1 MNDALP
7 LNFDPAGIVLL
18 NAIIALM
25 MFGVSF
31 ELRPA
36 DFRRIAARP
45 AGAFAGLAAQAVITP
60 AATCL
65 FTWVFNV
72 DPALALGMMLVA
84 ACPSGALS
92 NILTWRARGT
102 VALSVSLTAISSLAA
117 IVLTPFNFALYGWL
131 NPQTRELLR
140 EIAIPVGGILAQV
153 ALVLAVPMLLGMLVG
168 ARAPRVA
175 KVVERPLRTVSLLVL
190 TAFVVVAFVENRAL
204 FVARFPE
211 FFWLVVG
218 QNAMALAIGMMVA
231 RAARLGDADRRA
243 VTIEVGIH
251 NSALGLAILFTFFPA
266 AGSMMLIT
274 AFWGVW
280 HLVSGLVLTS
290 WWARRPP
297 VEALAPMP
305 DTAVRA

>member
-7 LNFDPAGIVLL
+7 LRFDPSGLVIL

-25 MFGVSF
+25 MFGVSL

-36 DFRRIAARP
+36 DFRRVLVQP
-45 AGAFAGLAAQAVITP
+45 AGVVAGLSAQALLTP

-65 FTWVFNV
+65 LTWVLDV

-102 VALSVSLTAISSLAA
+102 VALSVSLTAVSSLAA
-117 IVLTPFNFALYGWL
+117 TVLTPLNFAFYGWL
-131 NPQTRELLR
+131 NPRTRELLQ
-140 EIAIPVGGILAQV
+140 EIALPVGGILAQV
-153 ALVLAVPMLLGMLVG
+153 ALVLALPMLVGMLAG
-168 ARAPRVA
+168 ARAPRIA
-175 KVVERPLRTVSLLVL
+175 ARVERPLRTISLLVL
-190 TAFVVVAFVENRAL
+190 LVFIAVAFAENRGL
-204 FVARFPE
+204 FVERFGD
-211 FFWLVVG
+211 FFWLVVA
-218 QNAMALAIGMMVA
+218 QNAMALGIGAAVA

-243 VTIEVGIH
+243 VTLEVGIH
-251 NSALGLAILFTFFPA
+251 NSGLGLAILFTFFPA

-280 HLVSGLVLTS
+280 HLVSGLALAG
-290 WWARRPP
+290 WWARRAP
-297 VEALAPMP
+297 VPVP
-305 DTAVRA
+305 GPSAVPA